1 MDVNLLYFT
10 MYGNDPSELTSWG
23 AILIDDG
30 EMESFVGAEQTELQ
44 AIVDGMTKCLER
56 FPTTLPIVIRSRH
69 RTVQQLGKRWIQN
82 WHEHG
87 WENEEC
93 PELITGFLNTIETR
107 RLEWFNPPYSDPLD
121 KNVLEYAIDEWEY
134 HNTIKTEPVVVEK
147 PVHTNSVDTPVD
159 EPTTQNDRP
168 IEPLIEP
175 LIEPQFNAPQSK
187 DTTSGHIPNSIP
199 ASNVSHDIIS
209 EVETST
215 PLPVVTIPNTKP
227 VGAISS
233 NDRTAISTS
242 SISIDPL
249 DKERYPHIDD
259 DGWVQLY
266 TLFET
271 PSYSFVPD
279 PKEINEIPVP
289 VPVPVRILAYVDA
302 RQNLDLAAWSFALID
317 NLSRTALFK
326 SSGQRQS
333 TLQRS
338 LLQGCIAV
346 LSSLRK
352 SSHTIEFRTSRLDL
366 IRLIGLLIENPYAD
380 CPEEWETESAF
391 VSQLSFYL
399 EQQPV
404 LVKILPH
411 HTTDFASQI
420 IQNLG
425 SQRLDALN
433 NGGDSEFSM
442 RKKFFPIER
451 LTN

>member
-1 MDVNLLYFT
+1 MDSNIEEGIRQIDT
-10 MYGNDPSELTSWG
+10 PTST
-23 AILIDDG
+23 
-30 EMESFVGAEQTELQ
+30 SP
-44 AIVDGMTKCLER
+44 R
-56 FPTTLPIVIRSRH
+56 TTLS
-69 RTVQQLGKRWIQN
+69 
-82 WHEHG
+82 
-87 WENEEC
+87 
-93 PELITGFLNTIETR
+93 
-107 RLEWFNPPYSDPLD
+107 
-121 KNVLEYAIDEWEY
+121 
-134 HNTIKTEPVVVEK
+134 VVDDFD
-147 PVHTNSVDTPVD
+147 SV
-159 EPTTQNDRP
+159 
-168 IEPLIEP
+168 
-175 LIEPQFNAPQSK
+175 
-187 DTTSGHIPNSIP
+187 
-199 ASNVSHDIIS
+199 
-209 EVETST
+209 
-215 PLPVVTIPNTKP
+215 PVVTIPNTKP
-227 VGAISS
+227 VEAISS
-233 NDRTAISTS
+233 NDNTTIF
-242 SISIDPL
+242 SIDPL

-259 DGWVQLY
+259 DGWIQLY

-271 PSYSFVPD
+271 QTYSSIPE
-279 PKEINEIPVP
+279 PKGIDEISA
-289 VPVPVRILAYVDA
+289 PVRILAYVDA

-442 RKKFFPIER
+442 RKKFFPIEK